1 MSHEHLETFTEP
13 GGHHRPLGFT
23 PPSVE
28 IEQNLLMMGCE
39 PVTVG
44 EQLIIPLVPPNDWE
58 EFDVRRNPNY
68 PIQVKDQDG
77 KGACNGHATATAME
91 LARYFNGQPHV
102 ALSGWF
108 PYALLCNGVDRGSS
122 IGEALGVV
130 TKRGLSPESDVP
142 YGIIH
147 PQKLTSEAHSSA
159 QHYKCVVGMRIQT
172 WDQLMSAVQLR
183 MGGIN
188 LSIKVGK
195 EQERLLMHLLL
206 MLAITVQCPGGTC
219 ARPVQSVTLTS
230 PTFQTSVAVP
240 GDPRLVVHP
249 EMAASPQTPAASMPT
264 YQRPRRQ
271 RVRLFRGGFFR
282 ASFTSR

>member
-39 PVTVG
+39 PVTAG
-44 EQLIIPLVPPNDWE
+44 EQLVIPLVPVNDWE

-130 TKRGLSPESDVP
+130 TRRGLSPESDVP

-188 LSIKVGK
+188 LSIKVGMNFNLDAQGVVNCSGGPGNHAICAGHGAKRLPNGTWAILWQNSWSTKWGDGGYAWLTQAHWDQQSYK
-195 EQERLLMHLLL
+195 EAFVIR
-206 MLAITVQCPGGTC
+206 
-219 ARPVQSVTLTS
+219 
-230 PTFQTSVAVP
+230 
-240 GDPRLVVHP
+240 
-249 EMAASPQTPAASMPT
+249 TPAEHLEDGQLPPVVM
-264 YQRPRRQ
+264 
-271 RVRLFRGGFFR
+271 L
-282 ASFTSR
+282 